1 MIGNL
6 SDPAELYAEEVP
18 AEELNAGENARVVN
32 LFHYHKD
39 VAKAHGVPC
48 KFVVLE
54 VSIVTFQLLQRDMWG
69 VWWCRRRVCEQGR
82 PRAMRMGCTGTQS

>member
-6 SDPAELYAEEVP
+6 NEPAELFAEEVP

-32 LFHYHKD
+32 LFHYHKEPS
-39 VAKAHGVPC
+39 KTHGVPC

-54 VSIVTFQLLQRDMWG
+54 VSYIARLG
-69 VWWCRRRVCEQGR
+69 SGSSHK
-82 PRAMRMGCTGTQS
+82 GCKDEEATTDSRGTSIESMY